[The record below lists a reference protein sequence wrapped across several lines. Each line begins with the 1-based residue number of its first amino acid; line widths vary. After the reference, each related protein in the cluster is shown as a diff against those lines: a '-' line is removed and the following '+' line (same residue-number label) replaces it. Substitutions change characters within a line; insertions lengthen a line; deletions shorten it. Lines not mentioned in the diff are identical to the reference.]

1 VSVITRRTRTL
12 THPTDRKAAPDRSL
26 PPIVLPA
33 VPSWARRSAA
43 LLGWFFAG
51 AGVMRLLPVP
61 FDLALFE
68 GWGLT
73 TEFRAAV
80 GVAELTVGALA
91 LNPRTRPIGL
101 IGIGVVMVSAGTVHA
116 VLGHLLVVAVL
127 VNGSLAA
134 AAFATAWALRAEV
147 IVHDPAYGTH
157 GSDGR
162 DGRGTGAEVAS

>member
-1 VSVITRRTRTL
+1 MSISTRRNRNT
-12 THPTDRKAAPDRSL
+12 AAPDGDPVAARA
-26 PPIVLPA
+26 PRRVVLPV
-33 VPSWARRSAA
+33 VPSWALRSAV

-80 GVAELTVGALA
+80 GAAELTVGALT

-101 IGIGVVMVSAGTVHA
+101 IGIGVVMVSAGTVHV

-134 AAFATAWALRAEV
+134 AAFATAWALRTEL
-147 IVHDPAYGTH
+147 ITTDPMSVMSGMP
-157 GSDGR
+157 GR
-162 DGRGTGAEVAS
+162 RDQVTDAEVAR